1 MLSMDHAHCRN
12 EDCRVGAEPLESG
25 RKIAENCRL
34 APGCI
39 AANHYA
45 ERDPIVPTVQ
55 KSALVFYSSSAMYAL
70 VSDIESYPQFL
81 PWCRSTEILSRDGEM
96 LQARIEMLKGGVH
109 KSFTTRNW
117 LRRDEMIEMHLLQ
130 GPFLRLDG
138 FWRFHALRSDA
149 CKVSLEMSF
158 EFSNN
163 MLRLAI
169 EPVFTQ
175 IGNSLVDSFCK
186 RAVELYGRPKNITR
200 GSRLRKT

>member
-1 MLSMDHAHCRN
+1 
-12 EDCRVGAEPLESG
+12 
-25 RKIAENCRL
+25 
-34 APGCI
+34 
-39 AANHYA
+39 
-45 ERDPIVPTVQ
+45 
-55 KSALVFYSSSAMYAL
+55 
-70 VSDIESYPQFL
+70 
-81 PWCRSTEILSRDGEM
+81 
-96 LQARIEMLKGGVH
+96 
-109 KSFTTRNW
+109 
-117 LRRDEMIEMHLLQ
+117 MIEMHLLQ

-169 EPVFTQ
+169 ELVFTQ